1 MFQSVTYF
9 KCTHSTNEVFAS
21 TIEIKNVDSDEV
33 TRRANQMRN
42 HLIQVEMSP
51 LDIWVEQRQVTPL
64 VECAQLSIGFSEIS
78 LS

>member
-1 MFQSVTYF
+1 M
-9 KCTHSTNEVFAS
+9 FAS

-51 LDIWVEQRQVTPL
+51 LDIWVEQRQVIPL